1 MDEGLGDG
9 DDAFD
14 VDNKAAVTGALHFQ
28 EDAFVTF
35 QGTGCY
41 ADAGSLGK
49 IQFLGKG
56 ALHADQLFSL

>member
-14 VDNKAAVTGALHFQ
+14 VDYQAAVTGALHFQ
-28 EDAFVTF
+28 EDTFVTF

-41 ADAGSLGK
+41 SDAGSLGK
-49 IQFLGKG
+49 IQFLG
-56 ALHADQLFSL
+56 LEV